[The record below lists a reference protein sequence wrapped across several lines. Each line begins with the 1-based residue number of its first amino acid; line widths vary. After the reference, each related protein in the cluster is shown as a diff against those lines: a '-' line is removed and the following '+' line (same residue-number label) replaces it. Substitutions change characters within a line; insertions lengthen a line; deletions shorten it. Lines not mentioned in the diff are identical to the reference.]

1 MFGFSLQKL
10 AILVTIVAAV
20 WYGFKLVKR
29 LQDARELEARKQGGA
44 RAKTSARRR
53 DKNVDGAAGPQDA
66 EQMVQCPVCDTYVPS
81 RRPPNCGRS
90 SCPY

>member
-10 AILVTIVAAV
+10 AILVAIVTAV

-44 RAKTSARRR
+44 GATTSARRR
-53 DKNVDGAAGPQDA
+53 NKSADGAAGPQDA

-81 RRPPNCGRS
+81 RRTPKCGRS